1 MVAPRMLWLSSLA
14 VSALIAL
21 TTRGLANPPRMPL
34 HGLDGALVAS
44 PSGQTFPWKWR
55 EHTGT
60 VTLKSNFSLMHFE
73 WQYGHDGLGLVLR
86 STQSPAHPEAFVGTI
101 DLTFDR
107 PVMLGVMPPAGSE
120 NLEYFPDY
128 PTNLSSVPGW
138 TGPPKAISG
147 TYEWIEV
154 TSPDAMAPT
163 QFGGSPLRFG
173 ALSHGVRFDPK
184 HYPLKP
190 SGGAIQIPMTSLGG
204 YSRNYRITYFNE
216 VTSDLG
222 PESIPAIMAR
232 FRGVATAAL
241 QPVVVGVA
249 PVPEPSGG
257 FLALIAAGAL
267 TAGRAWRHRRRR
279 RLPQPMC
286 GAATR

>member
-1 MVAPRMLWLSSLA
+1 MNALRTFWLSLLAAGTLA
-14 VSALIAL
+14 VLASPA
-21 TTRGLANPPRMPL
+21 LANPPRMPL
-34 HGLDGALVAS
+34 LGLDGALVAS
-44 PSGQTFPWKWR
+44 PSGQAFPWTWR

-60 VTLKSNFSLMHFE
+60 VTLKSNFSSMHFD
-73 WQYGHDGLGLVLR
+73 WNNGNGLGLVLR

-107 PVMLGVMPPAGSE
+107 PVMLGVMPPTGSE
-120 NLEYFPDY
+120 NLEYFPDF
-128 PTNLSSVPGW
+128 PTDLSSVPGW
-138 TGPPKAISG
+138 TGPPNAMTG

-163 QFGGSPLRFG
+163 HFNGDPLRFG
-173 ALSHGVRFDPK
+173 AMSHGVRFDPK
-184 HYPLKP
+184 HHPLKP
-190 SGGAIQIPMTSLGG
+190 SGGTIPIPMTSLGG

-232 FRGVATAAL
+232 FNGVATAAL
-241 QPVVVGVA
+241 QPVVLSVA

-257 FLALIAAGAL
+257 ALALIAAGASV
-267 TAGRAWRHRRRR
+267 AARRWRHRRRR
-279 RLPQPMC
+279 RLPQPSLS
-286 GAATR
+286 AATP